1 MLYLK
6 LFSPLKAY
14 NTLRTLSPFSALNS
28 HRHPFLKKALLPTF
42 LLLLSSS
49 PVAASLSLTGKL
61 NINSATV
68 QELILLPYIGEVR
81 SKAISSYRET
91 RGEFKKE
98 SSLLD
103 VKGIGEKTYKH
114 ILPYIKLN
122 GDSDLSIENDGAI
135 LEAGQEPGYIESA
148 ESEVTLLGNSDL
160 FDVLLDSIKKAK
172 KSITVSMFVFK
183 TSNYSSNR
191 ANIIMDALGSAAG
204 RGLRVSLLMEKGGK
218 ENDFV
223 TIENKKTAQ
232 ILIKKGVNV
241 RFDIP
246 EKRTHTKAIVIDDR
260 YVFIGSHNFTHSALK
275 YNNELSVKIDST
287 TLAGAVLSYINN
299 IK

>member
-28 HRHPFLKKALLPTF
+28 HRHPFLKKTLLPT
-42 LLLLSSS
+42 LLLLLYSSS
-49 PVAASLSLTGKL
+49 AAASLSLTGKL

-81 SKAISSYRET
+81 SKAISSHRKR
-91 RGEFKKE
+91 RGEFKKV

-103 VKGIGEKTYKH
+103 VKGIGEKTYKQ

-122 GDSDLSIENDGAI
+122 GDSDLSIKNDASVI
-135 LEAGQEPGYIESA
+135 EPGYIESA
-148 ESEVTLLGNSDL
+148 KSEVMLLGNSDF

-172 KSITVSMFVFK
+172 KSIDLSMFVFK
-183 TSNYSSNR
+183 TSKYSSNR
-191 ANIIMDALGSAAG
+191 ANIIMNALGSAAE
-204 RGLRVSLLMEKGGK
+204 RGLNVSLIMEKGRK
-218 ENDFV
+218 ESDSV

-232 ILIKKGVNV
+232 ILIKKGVSV

-246 EKRTHTKAIVIDDR
+246 EKRTHTKTIVIDDR

-275 YNNELSVKIDST
+275 YNNELSVKIDSI
-287 TLAGAVLSYINN
+287 TLAEAVLSYINN